1 MAVRTSSAE
10 WKGRLKDGSGTISLG
25 SGGFQAPY
33 SFASRFEQGGGTN
46 PEELIA
52 AAHAGCF
59 SMALSHA
66 LAEAGHAPIR
76 VSTAAHVHLEK
87 DAQGFRIP
95 KIELDC
101 EADVPGLGDEEFHTL
116 AEDAKENCPVSRLLK
131 GSARITLNARLLR
144 AEPAQR

>member
-1 MAVRTSSAE
+1 MAVRTSSAV

-33 SFASRFEQGGGTN
+33 SFASRFEEGGGTN

-52 AAHAGCF
+52 AAHAGCY

-66 LAEAGHAPIR
+66 LAESGHVPTR

-87 DAQGFRIP
+87 DAQGFHIP

-101 EADVPGLGDEEFHTL
+101 EADVPGLGEEEFHTM
-116 AEDAKENCPVSRLLK
+116 AENAKENCPVSRLLK
-131 GSARITLNARLLR
+131 GTAQITLNARLLH
-144 AEPAQR
+144 AEAVQR